1 MITEIFAVLFAGLIS
16 ENYALIECL
25 GTGAVI
31 ENRRSSVR
39 SLLLGLGT
47 TIVMVISTAITWVLY
62 STVLQKFQNF
72 YIMAYV
78 IVIMVVAELVHLV
91 AKKLFDGYCRADFIT
106 FAINGAV
113 LGICIHSAELTF
125 GKALLEAAAIGIGF
139 TLTMTLFSKLKRK
152 AIDDEAVPASFRGL
166 PIVLLTAGMICLAI
180 LALSSIKIG

>member
-1 MITEIFAVLFAGLIS
+1 MMTEILAVLFAGIIS

-39 SLLLGLGT
+39 SLLLGLGAT
-47 TIVMVISTAITWVLY
+47 LVMVISTAITWVLND
-62 STVLQKFQNF
+62 TVLANFHNF

-91 AKKLFDGYCRADFIT
+91 AKRLFDGYCRADFLT

-113 LGICIHSAELTF
+113 LGLCIHTAEETF
-125 GKALLEAAAIGIGF
+125 KGAILEAAAIGIGF
-139 TLTMTLFSKLKRK
+139 TLTMTLFSKIKRK
-152 AIDDEAVPASFRGL
+152 AIDDEAVPAAFRGL

-180 LALSSIKIG
+180 LALSAIKIG